1 LEEINLYELLRYY
14 SKKWIIIVLFI
25 IIGLIGGIIYNQF
38 VQVPKYTSNATLLL
52 VDKNP
57 TSTTAVTDATLINNY
72 IALIES
78 HSVLDPVISNSNI
91 NESYNNLEG
100 SIKATNPVNTEII
113 QLSISSNSTSKS
125 RESLNDIMDSFRV
138 EIKKLYNLD
147 NIQIVD
153 NASTPSSPSNI
164 HTTAQLV
171 VAALIGLIMSIIVVF
186 FMYDY
191 VINNRNT
198 HKSISK
204 KSSATIVTPDR
215 AKKISKTR
223 SKKSTLKKKV
233 NSKKK

>member
-52 VDKNP
+52 V
-57 TSTTAVTDATLINNY
+57 
-72 IALIES
+72 
-78 HSVLDPVISNSNI
+78 
-91 NESYNNLEG
+91 
-100 SIKATNPVNTEII
+100 
-113 QLSISSNSTSKS
+113 
-125 RESLNDIMDSFRV
+125 DIMDSFRV